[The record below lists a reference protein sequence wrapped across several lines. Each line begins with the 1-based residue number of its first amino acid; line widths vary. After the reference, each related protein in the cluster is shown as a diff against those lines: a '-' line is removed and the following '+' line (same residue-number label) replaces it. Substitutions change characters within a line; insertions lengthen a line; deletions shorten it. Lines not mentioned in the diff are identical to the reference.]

1 MRTAFATASA
11 LLFCLVSVPV
21 HAAESAGPA
30 APKDANALPVRPVEV
45 APVGTG
51 DVVEAVRLVGDLQ
64 GVEEVRV
71 FALVPERI
79 RTLIVKEGQPVR
91 QGEVLATLW
100 ADLQSEG
107 VNQAEAALEAALT
120 QRDAA
125 NDNLK
130 RIKSMAEAGA
140 APQVQLDGALTGA
153 RAAEAAVR
161 QATAMVASASAQKE
175 RTLVRAPIR
184 GVVTQIALKEGDLA
198 GMGMPIMTI
207 VRQDKLKAV
216 LRVPERDFF
225 RVKEGQPV
233 RVEPLGQAGNVANG
247 KVTLKGPV
255 VDRMTRTGL
264 VEVMLDNADGKF
276 MAGSA
281 VRAAIELLRRPGVVL
296 VPAGA
301 ILFTADTERTRQAIA
316 FVAEGTT
323 GKKRDVTVGWREGDR
338 LEIVKGL
345 AKGEQLVVSGA
356 HLLRDN
362 NPLKIVAA
370 TGDKAAAEG
379 GAR

>member
-1 MRTAFATASA
+1 LRLNLPTAST
-11 LLFCLVSVPV
+11 LLFCLLTAVPAP
-21 HAAESAGPA
+21 AAEPA
-30 APKDANALPVRPVEV
+30 AAPAKDANALPVRPVAV
-45 APVGTG
+45 APVGSG

-64 GVEEVRV
+64 GIEEVRV
-71 FALVPERI
+71 FAQVPERI
-79 RTLIVKEGQPVR
+79 RTLLVKEGQTVR
-91 QGEVLATLW
+91 PGDVLATLW

-130 RIKSMAEAGA
+130 RVKSMAEAGA
-140 APQVQLDGALTGA
+140 APQAQLDIALTQA

-161 QATAMVASASAQKE
+161 QATAMVGSASAQKD

-184 GVVTQIALKEGDLA
+184 GVVTQIMLREGDLA

-207 VRQDKLKAV
+207 VRPDKLKAV

-225 RVKEGQPV
+225 RVREGQPA
-233 RVEPLGQAGNVANG
+233 RIEPLGQEGNVANG
-247 KVTLKGPV
+247 KVTLKGPI

-281 VRAAIELLRRPGVVL
+281 VRAAIEILRRTDVVL
-296 VPAGA
+296 VPASA
-301 ILFTADTERTRQAIA
+301 VLFTADTERTHQALA
-316 FVAEGTT
+316 FVAEGTLA
-323 GKKRDVTVGWREGDR
+323 KKRDVTVGWREGDR

-345 AKGEQLVVSGA
+345 AKGELLIVQGA
-356 HLLRDN
+356 HLLRDL
-362 NPLKIVAA
+362 NPLKIVTGAGAEAA
-370 TGDKAAAEG
+370 
-379 GAR
+379 R

>member
-1 MRTAFATASA
+1 MPSPCVRSRYAQSRPATWWRPCAWSATCRASRR
-11 LLFCLVSVPV
+11 CGSSRWSP
-21 HAAESAGPA
+21 SG
-30 APKDANALPVRPVEV
+30 
-45 APVGTG
+45 
-51 DVVEAVRLVGDLQ
+51 
-64 GVEEVRV
+64 
-71 FALVPERI
+71 I
-79 RTLIVKEGQPVR
+79 RTLTVKEGQLVR
-91 QGEVLATLW
+91 QGDVLATLW

-107 VNQAEAALEAALT
+107 VNQAEAMLEAALT

-130 RIKSMAEAGA
+130 RTKSMAEAGA
-140 APQVQLDGALTGA
+140 APQAQLDAALTGS

-161 QATAMVASASAQKE
+161 QATAAVASASAQKE

-184 GVVTQIALKEGDLA
+184 GVVSNIALREGDLA
-198 GMGMPIMTI
+198 SPGLPLMTI
-207 VRQDKLKAV
+207 VRPDKLKAV

-233 RVEPLGQAGNVANG
+233 TVEPLGQAGNVANG

-281 VRAAIELLRRPGVVL
+281 VRAAIELVRRPGVVL
-296 VPAGA
+296 VPASA
-301 ILFTADTERTRQAIA
+301 ILFTADTERTRKAIA
-316 FVAEGTT
+316 FVAEGEI
-323 GKKRDVTVGWREGDR
+323 GKKREVTVGWREGDR
-338 LEIVKGL
+338 LEIVQGL
-345 AKGEQLVVSGA
+345 AKGELLVTQGA

-362 NPLKIVAA
+362 NPLKLVSSTTSGVEGAA
-370 TGDKAAAEG
+370 
-379 GAR
+379 R

>member
-1 MRTAFATASA
+1 MRTAFATATA
-11 LLFCLVSVPV
+11 LLFCLVSHPV
-21 HAAESAGPA
+21 HAAESADPA
-30 APKDANALPVRPVEV
+30 AVAKDANALPVRPVEV

-64 GVEEVRV
+64 GIEEVRV

-100 ADLQSEG
+100 SDLQSEG

-140 APQVQLDGALTGA
+140 APQAQLDGALTGA

-233 RVEPLGQAGNVANG
+233 RVEPLGQPGNVANG

-296 VPAGA
+296 VPASA

-323 GKKRDVTVGWREGDR
+323 GRRRDVTVGWREGDR

-345 AKGEQLVVSGA
+345 SKGEQLVVSGA

-370 TGDKAAAEG
+370 AGDKAAEG